1 MPGGRMMP
9 MPEDARKSRRTFSTG
24 GLRAL
29 AGALCLIALGSCG
42 GASSPVAKITVS
54 AAGSGRPAAGYP
66 GLGLLVEPLA
76 PLGEADAG
84 GEMTISL
91 R

>member
-1 MPGGRMMP
+1 MPGN
-9 MPEDARKSRRTFSTG
+9 SF
-24 GLRAL
+24 LRAV

-42 GASSPVAKITVS
+42 APCPVAKITVS